1 MRRLR
6 QILRVCMDRV
16 YTCMR
21 RSRAESRGKQKPPIL
36 NIQTHVYRWC
46 PQMPGGV
53 SVRKPIFFFSEILLE
68 REKFI
73 DNQELTERR

>member
-6 QILRVCMDRV
+6 QILRVCMDR
-16 YTCMR
+16 YTHACVGVAR
-21 RSRAESRGKQKPPIL
+21 KAAESKSRQIL